1 MSKSTQVGIH
11 KDDIIFSM
19 NNFPIKKI
27 GSQGQ
32 QKSFLIAIILFL
44 NLQYSLLLSENS
56 YFSYKNTKEMQQLIM
71 SDINDLSDSNRI
83 LKGEIS
89 DLTNNENSIE
99 LYAREKFGYIKKR
112 ESFVQIIKNDQK

>member
-1 MSKSTQVGIH
+1 MVILKL
-11 KDDIIFSM
+11 FY
-19 NNFPIKKI
+19 
-27 GSQGQ
+27 
-32 QKSFLIAIILFL
+32 LIATILFL

-99 LYAREKFGYIKKR
+99 LLSLIH
-112 ESFVQIIKNDQK
+112 I

>member
-1 MSKSTQVGIH
+1 MVILKL
-11 KDDIIFSM
+11 FY
-19 NNFPIKKI
+19 
-27 GSQGQ
+27 
-32 QKSFLIAIILFL
+32 LIATILFL

-56 YFSYKNTKEMQQLIM
+56 YFSYKNTKERQQLIM

-83 LKGEIS
+83 LEGEIS

>member
-1 MSKSTQVGIH
+1 MVILKL
-11 KDDIIFSM
+11 FY
-19 NNFPIKKI
+19 
-27 GSQGQ
+27 
-32 QKSFLIAIILFL
+32 LIAVILFL
-44 NLQYSLLLSENS
+44 NLQHSLLLSENS
-56 YFSYKNTKEMQQLIM
+56 YFSYKNTNKMQQLIM

-83 LKGEIS
+83 LKDEIY

>member
-1 MSKSTQVGIH
+1 MKLFYI
-11 KDDIIFSM
+11 
-19 NNFPIKKI
+19 
-27 GSQGQ
+27 
-32 QKSFLIAIILFL
+32 IAIILFL

-83 LKGEIS
+83 LKSEIS
-89 DLTNNENSIE
+89 DLTNNKDSIE

>member
-1 MSKSTQVGIH
+1 MAILKL
-11 KDDIIFSM
+11 FY
-19 NNFPIKKI
+19 
-27 GSQGQ
+27 
-32 QKSFLIAIILFL
+32 LIAAILFL

-83 LKGEIS
+83 LKDEIS
-89 DLTNNENSIE
+89 DLTNNKNSIE

>member
-1 MSKSTQVGIH
+1 MKL
-11 KDDIIFSM
+11 FY
-19 NNFPIKKI
+19 
-27 GSQGQ
+27 
-32 QKSFLIAIILFL
+32 LIATILFL

-83 LKGEIS
+83 LKNEIS
-89 DLTNNENSIE
+89 DLTNNKDSIE

>member
-1 MSKSTQVGIH
+1 
-11 KDDIIFSM
+11 
-19 NNFPIKKI
+19 
-27 GSQGQ
+27 
-32 QKSFLIAIILFL
+32 
-44 NLQYSLLLSENS
+44 
-56 YFSYKNTKEMQQLIM
+56 MQQLIM

-112 ESFVQIIKNDQK
+112 ESFAQIIKNDQK

>member
-1 MSKSTQVGIH
+1 
-11 KDDIIFSM
+11 
-19 NNFPIKKI
+19 
-27 GSQGQ
+27 
-32 QKSFLIAIILFL
+32 
-44 NLQYSLLLSENS
+44 
-56 YFSYKNTKEMQQLIM
+56 MQQLIM

-112 ESFVQIIKNDQK
+112 IICSNNKK

>member
-1 MSKSTQVGIH
+1 
-11 KDDIIFSM
+11 
-19 NNFPIKKI
+19 
-27 GSQGQ
+27 
-32 QKSFLIAIILFL
+32 
-44 NLQYSLLLSENS
+44 
-56 YFSYKNTKEMQQLIM
+56 MQQLIM

-99 LYAREKFGYIKKR
+99 LYAREKFGNIKKR

>member
-1 MSKSTQVGIH
+1 MVILKL
-11 KDDIIFSM
+11 FY
-19 NNFPIKKI
+19 
-27 GSQGQ
+27 
-32 QKSFLIAIILFL
+32 LIATILFL

-99 LYAREKFGYIKKR
+99 LYAREKFGYIKK
-112 ESFVQIIKNDQK
+112 ENHLFK